1 MKNMS
6 YGEIGF
12 RVFIASMLLLV
23 SMAIQCIFQGMTTND
38 IYQFEVYGIM
48 GWIGQVLYWTLSIG
62 ATAALTYDAQSPV

>member
-1 MKNMS
+1 MERMS
-6 YGEIGF
+6 YGEIDF